1 MDILTGGTAGRVRE
15 AVARYWQAQVHL
27 WETYL
32 SPAGWGPVPEAPA
45 LGDEPLHWV
54 GRRLVGSV
62 LPDEPR

>member
-1 MDILTGGTAGRVRE
+1 MDILTPSTAGRVRR
-15 AVARYWQAQVHL
+15 AVTRYWQAQVHL

-32 SPAGWGPVPEAPA
+32 SADGWDPDPGTPA
-45 LGDEPLHWV
+45 LEDEPLHWV